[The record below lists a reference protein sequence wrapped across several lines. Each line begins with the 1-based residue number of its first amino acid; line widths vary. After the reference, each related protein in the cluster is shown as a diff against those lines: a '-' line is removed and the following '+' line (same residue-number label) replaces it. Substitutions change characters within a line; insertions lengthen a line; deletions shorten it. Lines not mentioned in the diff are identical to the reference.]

1 MLSVRCP
8 AFKQEPVN
16 PTPPLPLG
24 DLAIIDL
31 EGPEAERFAQAQSM
45 NDVLA
50 LPIGHWHWNGWLN
63 AKGRVQAL
71 FALLRL
77 APGHLRLLLLD
88 ADPEAFVDAL
98 SRYLL
103 RSKARLRHRTDLQAY
118 GEFEGV
124 QGDGEADRLRIEAD
138 DRLVLDVSAEG
149 GHRRL
154 CILPA
159 HGAPDPVATA
169 RWREADLRHGLP
181 RWRSDRE
188 HSWTPHMLSLQR
200 LKAFSVKKGC
210 YPGQEIVART
220 HFLGKAKRQTWWV
233 EGPGLIDGLVL
244 TDAEGRALAEVIG
257 ACADASTGLAVG
269 LLDEATPAFVE
280 GQPVTVRRPLGGL
293 ARPI

>member
-1 MLSVRCP
+1 M
-8 AFKQEPVN
+8 N

-31 EGPEAERFAQAQSM
+31 EGPEAERFAQAQFM

-50 LPIGHWHWNGWLN
+50 LPVGHWHWNGWLN

-77 APGHLRLLLLD
+77 APGHLRLVLLD
-88 ADPEAFVDAL
+88 AEPEVFVSAL

-103 RSKARLRHRTDLQAY
+103 RSKARLRQRTDLQAHAD
-118 GEFEGV
+118 FEGL
-124 QGDGEADRLRIEAD
+124 QGDGDGEVDRLHIEAD
-138 DRLVLDVSAEG
+138 DRLALDVSAEG
-149 GHRRL
+149 GRRRL
-154 CILPA
+154 CILPGQA
-159 HGAPDPVATA
+159 TPDPVATA

-188 HSWTPHMLSLQR
+188 HGWTPHMLSLQR

-220 HFLGKAKRQTWWV
+220 HYLGKAKRQTGWV
-233 EGPGLIDGLVL
+233 EGPGLSDGRVL
-244 TDAEGRALAEVIG
+244 TDRDGRALAEVIG
-257 ACADASTGLAVG
+257 ACADASAGLAVG
-269 LLDEATPAFVE
+269 LLDEATPAFAE
-280 GQPVTVRRPLGGL
+280 GHPVTVRPPLGGL